1 MINSKMI
8 ALKISFDK
16 SCKIKTRICQLIFH
30 LQINL
35 VMKFLQNLN
44 NSKVSQ
50 FFKVILKDSLG
61 NFSDLQ
67 KVNFK
72 WL

>member
-1 MINSKMI
+1 MINSKMMR
-8 ALKISFDK
+8 LKISFDK

-30 LQINL
+30 PQINL

-44 NSKVSQ
+44 NLKVSQ
-50 FFKVILKDSLG
+50 FFKVLLKEAHG